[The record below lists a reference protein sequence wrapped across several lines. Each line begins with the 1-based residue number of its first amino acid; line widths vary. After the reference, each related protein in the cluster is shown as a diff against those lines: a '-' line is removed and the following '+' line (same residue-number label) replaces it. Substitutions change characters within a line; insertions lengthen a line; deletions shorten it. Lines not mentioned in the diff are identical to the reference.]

1 MGGKSAPSNNQ
12 MVQFEMQQAAD
23 ARAKEE
29 LRQNRLNQGKGAI
42 EELFGPKNFGDPFYN
57 KYTKASLD
65 YNLPQLTTQYDK
77 AKRDMTYD
85 LARAGTLRSTAAGEA
100 QGFLENE
107 RAVNEAGLRAKAD
120 VDTAALRQSIASQQ
134 QQAYNQL
141 YATEDPAVAANTAT
155 SMVGNAQLAQ
165 PNLSPLG
172 ELFKPLVIG
181 AAGAIQGFGDQST
194 LNAGLRQNPSTGSGS
209 SFKTVWDT

>member
-1 MGGKSAPSNNQ
+1 MGGKSAPANNQ

-42 EELFGPKNFGDPFYN
+42 DELFGDKNFNDQFYR
-57 KYTKASLD
+57 KYTDAELN
-65 YNLPQLTTQYDK
+65 YNLPQLATQYDK
-77 AKRDMTYD
+77 AKKNMTYD
-85 LARAGTLRSTAAGEA
+85 LMRAGTLRSGAAAEA
-100 QGFLENE
+100 QAQVENE

-120 VDTAALRQSIASQQ
+120 VDTGSLRSSIASQQ
-134 QQAYNQL
+134 QQAFNQL

-155 SMVGNAQLAQ
+155 SMVSNAQLAQ

-181 AAGAIQGFGDQST
+181 AAGAFQGFNDQST
-194 LNAGLRQNPSTGSGS
+194 LNAGLRQNPATGTGNSFAVTPST
-209 SFKTVWDT
+209 

>member
-1 MGGKSAPSNNQ
+1 MGGKSSPSNNQ
-12 MVQFEMQQAAD
+12 MVAFEMQQAAD

-42 EELFGPKNFGDPFYN
+42 DELFGPKNFGDPFYQ
-57 KYTKASLD
+57 KYTDAELN
-65 YNLPQLTTQYDK
+65 YNLPQLATQYDL
-77 AKRDMTYD
+77 AKKNMTYD

-100 QGFLENE
+100 QARVENE

-134 QQAYNQL
+134 QQAFNQL

-155 SMVGNAQLAQ
+155 SMVANAQLAQ

-181 AAGAIQGFGDQST
+181 AAGAFQGFNDQST
-194 LNAGLRQNPSTGSGS
+194 LNQGLRQNPSTGTGN
-209 SFKTVWDT
+209 SFTVTQT